1 MPERGSLRFRKD
13 ERICSRK
20 LIEQLFGG
28 GCSRAL
34 TAFPIRLVYMK
45 TETCEGN
52 PPIQVLISVSKKHFK
67 RAVKRNRVKRQ
78 LREAYRKN
86 KFLLYEALKQHEGMG
101 IAMALIWIDN
111 KLYESVDVEKRVINL
126 LQRLA
131 ERVEKP

>member
-1 MPERGSLRFRKD
+1 MAERGSLTFRKD

-45 TETCEGN
+45 TEACEGK
-52 PPIQVLISVSKKHFK
+52 PPVQVLVSVSKRHFK

-86 KFLLYEALKQHEGMG
+86 KYILYETLRKHEGTG
-101 IAMALIWIDN
+101 IAMAMIWIDD
-111 KLYESVDVEKRVINL
+111 KLYESADVEKRVVNL
-126 LQRLA
+126 LHRLA
-131 ERVEKP
+131 ERIDRT

>member
-1 MPERGSLRFRKD
+1 MPEQSSLTFKKE

-45 TETCEGN
+45 TETCEGK
-52 PPIQVLISVSKKHFK
+52 PPVQVLISVSKRHFK

-86 KFLLYEALKQHEGMG
+86 KFLLYKALRKQEGVG
-101 IAMALIWIDN
+101 IAMAMIWIDD
-111 KLYESVDVEKRVINL
+111 KLYESADVEKRVVNL
-126 LQRLA
+126 LHRLA
-131 ERVEKP
+131 ERVER

>member
-1 MPERGSLRFRKD
+1 MPEHGSLTFSKD

-20 LIEQLFGG
+20 LIERLFGG
-28 GCSRAL
+28 GCSRSL

-45 TETCEGN
+45 METCKGE
-52 PPIQVLISVSKKHFK
+52 PPIQILISVSKRHFK

-86 KFLLYEALKQHEGMG
+86 KYLLYEVLKRHEYMG
-101 IAMALIWIDN
+101 MALAFIWIDD

-126 LQRLA
+126 FQRLS
-131 ERVEKP
+131 ERIERS